1 MICLLKDKQIVVLLD
16 IVDYNFFIIPK
27 EFFINSNCGNII
39 MKSKVAVAVLLS
51 TSLVS
56 LNSAASG
63 AMALSSQYQTKSE
76 INHEDIKMINLKN
89 KVINYFNIDL
99 VKTLKDS
106 ENILYEITDDFSCDF
121 IKNYDFSAMLKNLVS
136 VESSAFTFINNNL
149 ITKMDIKDSLRLI
162 LSLKNKITRIMQIRD
177 SLDVV
182 PTYYNSG
189 INTTHILSLANNT
202 TNKLL
207 SEIKN
212 KA

>member
-1 MICLLKDKQIVVLLD
+1 
-16 IVDYNFFIIPK
+16 
-27 EFFINSNCGNII
+27 

-51 TSLVS
+51 ASLGS
-56 LNSAASG
+56 LNSAASE

-76 INHEDIKMINLKN
+76 INREDIKMINLKN
-89 KVINYFNIDL
+89 KAINYFNIDL
-99 VKTLKDS
+99 VNTLKDL

-121 IKNYDFSAMLKNLVS
+121 IKNYDFSTMLKNLVS

-149 ITKMDIKDSLRLI
+149 ITKMDIKGSLRLI
-162 LSLKNKITRIMQIRD
+162 LSVKNKITRIMQIRD

-189 INTTHILSLANNT
+189 INTAHILSLANNT

>member
-1 MICLLKDKQIVVLLD
+1 
-16 IVDYNFFIIPK
+16 
-27 EFFINSNCGNII
+27 